1 MEVNPDQV
9 RLEARET
16 LLDAV
21 DAMGPHS
28 DAVILVGA
36 QAIYVHTA
44 PVDASFAL
52 SPFTYDADIVLDPE
66 LLGSSPAIVD
76 AMSRAGFQLGD
87 QPGRYRRDVGPQ
99 VDLLV
104 PEAVGGP
111 GRRAARLGV
120 HGNRAAMKV
129 HGLEGALVSHTR
141 MTISSLVPGAGRAC
155 ILKVARPAALLVAKV
170 HKVGERLRDS
180 DVRRRDPVAKDAFD
194 MYRLLRAVDTP
205 DLAAEFR
212 LLRAHGV
219 SSRVTFE
226 ALALFRDLFS
236 SPSGTGTGLVGE
248 YVRGLEDTDF
258 VVESSV
264 ALSRDLLE
272 ATSRH

>member
-1 MEVNPDQV
+1 MEATDDHV
-9 RLEARET
+9 RIEARET

-21 DAMGPHS
+21 EALGPHG

-44 PVDASFAL
+44 REEASFAVP
-52 SPFTYDADIVLDPE
+52 PFTFDADIVLDPE
-66 LLGSSPAIVD
+66 KLRSRPVILD
-76 AMSRAGFQLGD
+76 AMSRAGFKLCD
-87 QPGRYRRDVGPQ
+87 QPGLYRRDAGPQ

-104 PEAVGGP
+104 PAAVGGP

-129 HGLEGALVSHTR
+129 HGLEGALVSYTR
-141 MTISSLVPGAGRAC
+141 MTIGSLIPGADRGC
-155 ILKVARPAALLVAKV
+155 LLQVARPAALLVAKM
-170 HKVGERLRDS
+170 HKLSERLEDS
-180 DVRRRDPVAKDAFD
+180 DVRRRAPIAKDAFD

-205 DLAAEFR
+205 ALAAE
-212 LLRAHGV
+212 LRFLQAHEV
-219 SSRVTFE
+219 SSRVASE
-226 ALALFRDLFS
+226 ALAKFRDVFS
-236 SPSGTGTGLVGE
+236 TPSGDGTGLVVQA
-248 YVRGLEDTDF
+248 VRGLEDPDF
-258 VVESSV
+258 ISESSV